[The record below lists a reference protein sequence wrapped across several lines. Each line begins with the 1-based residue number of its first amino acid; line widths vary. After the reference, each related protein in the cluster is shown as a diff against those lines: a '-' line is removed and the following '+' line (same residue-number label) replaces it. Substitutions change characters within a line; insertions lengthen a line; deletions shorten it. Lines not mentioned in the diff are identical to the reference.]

1 MYNWRGLLDDFKYY
15 MSMEKNLSIN
25 TVSAYLTD
33 NARFV
38 DFIEQ
43 SYKDLE
49 PKKIEL
55 THINKFIE
63 SISIFKGRNKEEKLL
78 KATSQTRIIQSLRA
92 FFKYMV
98 ITDTIDKDISKLI
111 ITPKQEQKLPVVLDN
126 EEIMQIINSID
137 VSDFKG
143 FRNRLTVE
151 FLYATGLR
159 VSEFVN
165 LKLENIK
172 FKEEYLDIIGKGN
185 KERFV
190 PIATKVVKDL
200 EIYITQYR
208 NNISIN
214 PKSRDY
220 VFVSQKQG
228 KKLTRQFINKML
240 NEVTLQTGINK
251 KIHPHTLRH
260 SFATELIRSGANLM
274 AVKEMM
280 GHATIRSTEVY
291 INLKTQDLQETLQ
304 KYHPFYQDKIKD

>member
-15 MSMEKNLSIN
+15 MSMERNLSIN

-55 THINKFIE
+55 NHINKFIE
-63 SISIFKGRNKEEKLL
+63 SISIVKGRNKEEKLL

-111 ITPKQEQKLPVVLDN
+111 ITPKQEQKLPIVLDN

-220 VFVSQKQG
+220 VFISQKQG

-240 NEVTLQTGINK
+240 NEVTLQAGINK

-304 KYHPFYQDKIKD
+304 KYHPFYQDKIKN